1 MRKYAIRTHL
11 KLTYLVELDMSLKG
25 ALPPLFLNGSIY
37 LPASI
42 TMIRTHLKLTY
53 YENMMP
59 RVYNQL
65 DCIYTKYR
73 QSVFS
78 LNKNTETKLRYEINQ
93 ELNIFCHK
101 CSISS

>member
-25 ALPPLFLNGSIY
+25 ALPPLFLDGSIY

-42 TMIRTHLKLTY
+42 TMIRMHLKLTY

-65 DCIYTKYR
+65 DYIYTQYM
-73 QSVFS
+73 QPVFS
-78 LNKNTETKLRYEINQ
+78 LNKNTESRV
-93 ELNIFCHK
+93 
-101 CSISS
+101 